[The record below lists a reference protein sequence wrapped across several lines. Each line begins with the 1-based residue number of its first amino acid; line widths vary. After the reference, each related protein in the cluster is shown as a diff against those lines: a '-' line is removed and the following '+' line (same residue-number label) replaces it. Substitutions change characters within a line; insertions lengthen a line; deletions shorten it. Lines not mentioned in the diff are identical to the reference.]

1 MRGFGMALAG
11 LALLVPACG
20 VATDDVYAQA
30 PPGQNCRAAEHH
42 QFDFWIGDW
51 NVMVEKEAGKPQVA
65 GVNRIEAVMDGCALA
80 EHWESAKGGHGTSLN
95 FYDRRTARWHQTW
108 IDEGGNGLLLS
119 GAFTEGRMVRA
130 SPGRTARST
139 GSPGRSSPTAASAS
153 SGSKRPTG
161 TRGIRRSMAITSAVR
176 PARRTS
182 EESPSSV
189 TGCHGAAFALPPD
202 NVVRRGQTP
211 WLRT

>member
-119 GAFTEGRMVRA
+119 GAFTEGRMVLA
-130 SPGRTARST
+130 SEPRKDGKVDRITWSVQPDGSVRQLWEQTADGHT
-139 GSPGRSSPTAASAS
+139 WNTAFD
-153 SGSKRPTG
+153 G
-161 TRGIRRSMAITSAVR
+161 
-176 PARRTS
+176 
-182 EESPSSV
+182 
-189 TGCHGAAFALPPD
+189 HY
-202 NVVRRGQTP
+202 VRRKAS
-211 WLRT
+211 